1 MKQELSW
8 RLTIRPLGG
17 VFLTML
23 LVACV
28 TTSPALRE
36 SQELSGQ
43 GRLDEALSVLEVA
56 LKESPS
62 SPELRLAAAQTRERI
77 MSRQLLQMKEQLNK
91 EQLKQESNKP
101 AAEEL
106 PRPTVAETPA
116 PSGLDKQI
124 NVDFKGA
131 TLAQVCQVL
140 YRTAGL
146 NFIFDKDVPLDQPV
160 SITLRRTSVRD
171 VLSLILLSQ
180 QLEQR
185 SVNADTV
192 MIYPNTPSK
201 ARDYQMLTVRS
212 FYLTNIDAKTAVA
225 TLRTIL
231 KARDLIADDKQ
242 NVVVM
247 RDTPEAIR
255 MAEKLLAVHDM
266 PEPEVM
272 LEVEI
277 LEVKRTRL
285 KELGLLWPSS
295 LMLTPLASTSGG
307 TVTLKDLVNTTSG
320 SLGASVPTFGINA
333 RAESGDTNLLANPR
347 IRTRNRETARI
358 MIGDRVPNITTT
370 STSTGFVAESVQYID
385 IGLKL
390 DVQPTIYLDNEVA
403 IRISLEV
410 SNIVDRVQTKSGT
423 LAYQIGTRNASTVL
437 RLKDGEN
444 QVLAGL
450 ISDEERSTG
459 QKVPGLGDLPLIG
472 RFFGSKLDDGQKT
485 ELVLSITPR
494 LIRNNKRPGIEKTEF
509 SIGPESAMRPS
520 AQDMSY
526 FTEAVPAPAPGVAAA
541 TPAAPAAAGVIQ

>member
-1 MKQELSW
+1 MKHESPR
-8 RLTIRPLGG
+8 RLISRLFCGIFFAT
-17 VFLTML
+17 L
-23 LVACV
+23 LVGCA
-28 TTSPALRE
+28 TTTPALRE
-36 SQELSGQ
+36 SQELASQ
-43 GRLDEALSVLEVA
+43 GRLDEALVRLENA
-56 LKESPS
+56 LKDNPNNA
-62 SPELRLAAAQTRERI
+62 ELRLAVAQTRERI
-77 MSRQLLQMKEQLNK
+77 TSRQLQQIQEQMKQDG
-91 EQLKQESNKP
+91 LKRQQE
-101 AAEEL
+101 ETQ
-106 PRPTVAETPA
+106 RPVVAEKAA
-116 PSGLDKQI
+116 PTGIDKPI

-146 NFIFDKDVPLDQPV
+146 NFIFDKDVPLDQPI
-160 SITLRRTSVRD
+160 SITLRRTPVRE

-185 SVNADTV
+185 PINADTV

-201 ARDYQMLTVRS
+201 ARDYQPLTVRS
-212 FYLTNIDAKTAVA
+212 FYLTNIEAKTAAA

-231 KARDLIADDKQ
+231 KARDLVADEKQ

-272 LEVEI
+272 LEVEV
-277 LEVKRTRL
+277 LEVKRSRL
-285 KELGLLWPSS
+285 LELGLLWPSS
-295 LMLTPLASTSGG
+295 LMLTPLASTAGSP
-307 TVTLKDLVNTTSG
+307 VTLKDLVNTTSA
-320 SLGASVPTFGINA
+320 SLAAAVPTFGINA
-333 RAESGDTNLLANPR
+333 RGESGDTNVLANPR
-347 IRTRNRETARI
+347 IRTRNREIAKI
-358 MIGDRVPNITTT
+358 MIGDRVPNISTT
-370 STSTGFVAESVQYID
+370 STATGFVAESVQYID

-403 IRISLEV
+403 IRINLEV
-410 SNIVDRVQTKSGT
+410 SNIAGLIQTKSGT
-423 LAYQIGTRNASTVL
+423 QAYQIGTRNASTVL

-459 QKVPGLGDLPLIG
+459 RKVPGLGDLPMLG
-472 RFFGSKLDDGQKT
+472 RLFGSKLDEGQKT

-494 LIRNNKRPGIEKTEF
+494 LIRNNKRPGIELTEF

-520 AQDMSY
+520 APDMSY
-526 FTEAVPAPAPGVAAA
+526 FTEAVPAA
-541 TPAAPAAAGVIQ
+541 TPPAAPAARP

>member
-1 MKQELSW
+1 MKHESPR
-8 RLTIRPLGG
+8 RLIGRLVGG
-17 VFLTML
+17 MLLATL
-23 LVACV
+23 LVACA

-36 SQELSGQ
+36 GQDLATQ
-43 GRLDEALSVLEVA
+43 GRLDEALARLESA
-56 LKESPS
+56 LQENPNN
-62 SPELRLAAAQTRERI
+62 PELRLAVAQTRERM
-77 MSRQLLQMKEQLNK
+77 MSRQLQHIREQV
-91 EQLKQESNKP
+91 KQDELRRQQEESARPIMAEKP
-101 AAEEL
+101 A
-106 PRPTVAETPA
+106 PT
-116 PSGLDKQI
+116 GLDKTI
-124 NVDFKGA
+124 NIDFKGA
-131 TLAQVCQVL
+131 TLTQVCQVL

-146 NFIFDKDVPLDQPV
+146 NYVFDKDVPLDQPI
-160 SITLRRTSVRD
+160 SIALRHTPVRD
-171 VLSLILLSQ
+171 VLSLILRSQ

-185 SVNADTV
+185 PINADTV
-192 MIYPNTPSK
+192 MIYPNTPGK
-201 ARDYQMLTVRS
+201 ARDYQPLTVRS
-212 FYLTNIDAKTAVA
+212 FYLTNIEAKSAAA

-231 KARDLIADDKQ
+231 KARDLVSDDKQ

-272 LEVEI
+272 LEVEV

-285 KELGLLWPSS
+285 QELGLLWPSS
-295 LMLTPLASTSGG
+295 LMLTPLASRAGG
-307 TVTLKDLVNTTSG
+307 PVTLKDLINTTSA
-320 SLGASVPTFGINA
+320 SLGASVPPFGINA

-347 IRTRNRETARI
+347 IRTRNREIAKI

-370 STSTGFVAESVQYID
+370 STATGFVAESVQYID

-410 SNIVDRVQTKSGT
+410 STIVNQVQTKSGT

-450 ISDEERSTG
+450 ISDEERSSG
-459 QKVPGLGDLPLIG
+459 NKVPGLGDLPVFG
-472 RFFGSKLDDGQKT
+472 RLFGTKRDEGQKT

-494 LIRNNKRPGIEKTEF
+494 LIRNNKRPGIELTEF

-520 AQDMSY
+520 APDMSY
-526 FTEAVPAPAPGVAAA
+526 FTEAVAAPTQPVA
-541 TPAAPAAAGVIQ
+541 PAAPPQ

>member
-1 MKQELSW
+1 MKHELPR
-8 RLTIRPLGG
+8 RLMARLFCST
-17 VFLTML
+17 FLIGML
-23 LVACV
+23 VGCA
-28 TTSPALRE
+28 TNSPALRE
-36 SQELSGQ
+36 SQELTSQ
-43 GRLDEALSVLEVA
+43 GRYDEALVRLENA
-56 LKESPS
+56 LRDNPNNA
-62 SPELRLAAAQTRERI
+62 ELRLAVAQTRERI
-77 MSRQLLQMKEQLNK
+77 TSRQLQQIQDQMKQDGIK
-91 EQLKQESNKP
+91 RQQEEVLRPVIAEKP
-101 AAEEL
+101 A
-106 PRPTVAETPA
+106 PT
-116 PSGLDKQI
+116 GLDKPI

-146 NFIFDKDVPLDQPV
+146 NFVFDKDVPLDQPI
-160 SITLRRTSVRD
+160 SITLRRTPVRE

-185 SVNADTV
+185 PINADTV

-201 ARDYQMLTVRS
+201 ARDYQSLTVRS
-212 FYLTNIDAKTAVA
+212 FYLTNIEAKTAA
-225 TLRTIL
+225 STLRTIL
-231 KARDLIADDKQ
+231 KARDLVADEKQ

-277 LEVKRTRL
+277 LEVKRSRL
-285 KELGLLWPSS
+285 LELGLLWPSS
-295 LMLTPLASTSGG
+295 LMLTPLASTAGG
-307 TVTLKDLVNTTSG
+307 PVTLKDLVNTTSA
-320 SLGASVPTFGINA
+320 SLAAAVPTFGINA
-333 RAESGDTNLLANPR
+333 RSESGDTNVLANPR
-347 IRTRNRETARI
+347 IRTRNREIAKI
-358 MIGDRVPNITTT
+358 MIGDRVPNISTT
-370 STSTGFVAESVQYID
+370 STATGFVAESVQYID

-403 IRISLEV
+403 IRINLEV
-410 SNIVDRVQTKSGT
+410 SNIAGLIQTKSGT
-423 LAYQIGTRNASTVL
+423 QAYQIGTRNASTVL

-459 QKVPGLGDLPLIG
+459 RKVPGLGDLPMLG
-472 RFFGSKLDDGQKT
+472 RLFGSKLDEGQKT

-494 LIRNNKRPGIEKTEF
+494 LIRNNKRPGIELTEF

-520 AQDMSY
+520 APDMSY
-526 FTEAVPAPAPGVAAA
+526 FTEAVPAA
-541 TPAAPAAAGVIQ
+541 TPPAAPAVR